1 MERGGRGEVSSA
13 IFTINVPFSCGESS
27 GQYYIFKRL
36 DHQKIMRLAALE
48 VNFSITLHL

>member
-27 GQYYIFKRL
+27 GQYYIFIRPPE
-36 DHQKIMRLAALE
+36 DFE
-48 VNFSITLHL
+48 VSSAGSQF